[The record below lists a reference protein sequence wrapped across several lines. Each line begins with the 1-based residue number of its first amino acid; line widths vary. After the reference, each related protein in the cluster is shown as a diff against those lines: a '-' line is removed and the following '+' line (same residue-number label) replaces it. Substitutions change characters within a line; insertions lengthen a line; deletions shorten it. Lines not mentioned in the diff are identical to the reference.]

1 MRTAPV
7 ALAYLDDPD
16 GLASAAAA
24 LSSLTHYDRA
34 AGEACALWSLAIR
47 HAVLTGDLDARA
59 GLPWLPPA
67 ARDAWAARLTAAE
80 RGRPRDF
87 DQNGWV
93 VHALQG
99 AWSAIASAGPPSPG
113 QLRLALEAAVRG
125 GRDTDTVAAI
135 AGGLIGAACGASA
148 VPPPWRDKLH
158 GWPGLRAHGLAQLTR
173 QITRTPTPP
182 PRPPHHKPGG

>member
-7 ALAYLDDPD
+7 ALAYLGDPV
-16 GLASAAAA
+16 GLSDAAAA
-24 LSSLTHYDRA
+24 LSALTRYDEE

-47 HAVLTGDLDARA
+47 HAVLTGEADARA
-59 GLPWLPPA
+59 GLAGLPPA
-67 ARDAWAARLTAAE
+67 RRAGWAERLAAAE

-99 AWSAIASAGPPSPG
+99 AWSAIAAAGPVGSGPG
-113 QLRLALEAAVRG
+113 AAGPGPGAAGWLRVALEAAVRG

-135 AGGLIGAACGASA
+135 AGGLAGAAAGAGA
-148 VPPPWRDKLH
+148 VPVKWRERVH
-158 GWPGLRAHGLAQLTR
+158 GWPGLRAAGLAELTAAIVR
-173 QITRTPTPP
+173 
-182 PRPPHHKPGG
+182 